1 MAETDLS
8 RDDEFGLTEEQ
19 ELLKESVLDWGERE
33 LPLNRVIEMNQEG
46 HPFPEDIVQGLADL
60 GVIMG
65 PVPPEHGGAGL
76 SWEDQAVISDQ
87 IGYIDPSIATAAG
100 FMAVETG
107 WGYTLNRYA
116 NEDIREE
123 FIKPAINGDR
133 FVGIA
138 TTEPGGGSDVAGF
151 ESTAERDG
159 DDWILNGEKTFI
171 SGTVEAQNMGG
182 AYWVNVRTGPAP
194 DDAPHKNM
202 TSFCVPVD
210 ADGVE
215 FQEPY
220 RDAGRMAI
228 STAGFIMEDVRI
240 PDKYRLG
247 EEGKGFYYTMEG
259 FDNARLLIGA
269 SSVGVTR
276 RILEEAADYIK
287 ERETFGNPLAKYEG
301 IQFEFSD
308 IYTRMKALR
317 LMYQKVAEMQET
329 RYQETGKGER
339 TGKPETFSST
349 DVARWIS
356 MIKWK
361 APHLAKE
368 AADKAMHWLGAAG
381 YSDEYIFETAWKGIM
396 SYCVGAEGG
405 ANIQKIVI
413 GRETLGSEYIPYD

>member
-1 MAETDLS
+1 MAKTDLA

-19 ELLKESVLDWGERE
+19 QLLKESLLEWGERE
-33 LPLNRVIEMNQEG
+33 LPLTRVIKINQEG
-46 HPFPEDIVQGLADL
+46 HPFPEDLVKGLAEL

-65 PVPPEHGGAGL
+65 PVPVEQGGAGL
-76 SWEDQAVISDQ
+76 NWKDQALISDQ
-87 IGYIDPSIATAAG
+87 IGYIDPSIAMAAG

-107 WGYTLNRYA
+107 WGFTLNRYCSD
-116 NEDIREE
+116 EIREKY
-123 FIKPAINGDR
+123 IKPAINGEK
-133 FVGIA
+133 FAGIA

-151 ESTAERDG
+151 TSTAERDG

-171 SGTVEAQNMGG
+171 SGTEEAKEMGG
-182 AYWVNVRTGPAP
+182 VYWVNVRTGPASEG
-194 DDAPHKNM
+194 APHKNM
-202 TSFCVPVD
+202 TAFCVPVD
-210 ADGVE
+210 AEGVHM
-215 FQEPY
+215 QEPY

-228 STAGFIMEDVRI
+228 STGGFIMEDVRI
-240 PDKYRLG
+240 PDRYRLG

-276 RILEEAADYIK
+276 RVLEEAADYIK

-301 IQFEFSD
+301 IQFEFVD
-308 IYTRMKALR
+308 LYTRMKALR
-317 LMYQKVAEMQET
+317 LMYQKVAEMQDQ
-329 RYQETGKGER
+329 RYDEEGWTEKKGKA
-339 TGKPETFSST
+339 TTYTPT

-368 AADKAMHWLGAAG
+368 ASDKAMHWLGAAG

-413 GRETLGSEYIPYD
+413 GRETLGPEYVPYR

>member
-1 MAETDLS
+1 MAETQLS

-19 ELLKESVLDWGERE
+19 QLLKESLLDWGERE
-33 LPLNRVIEMNQEG
+33 LPLTRVIKMNQEG
-46 HPFPEDIVQGLADL
+46 HPYPEDLVKSMADL
-60 GVIMG
+60 GIIMG
-65 PVPPEHGGAGL
+65 TVPTEQGGSGL
-76 SWEDQAVISDQ
+76 TWEDQMLIADL

-107 WGYTLNRYA
+107 WGFTLNRYG
-116 NEDIREE
+116 NETIQKE
-123 FIKPAINGDR
+123 FIKPAINGEK

-151 ESTAERDG
+151 ECTAERDG

-171 SGTVEAQNMGG
+171 SGTEEVQEMGG

-194 DDAPHKNM
+194 EDASHKNM

-210 ADGVE
+210 ADGMN

-228 STAGFIMEDVRI
+228 STGGFIMEDVRI
-240 PDKYRLG
+240 PDEYRLG

-259 FDNARLLIGA
+259 FDNARMLIGA

-276 RILEEAADYIK
+276 RVLEEAADYIK
-287 ERETFGNPLAKYEG
+287 QRETFGKPLAKYEG
-301 IQFEFSD
+301 IQFEFVD
-308 IYTRMKALR
+308 LYTRMKALR
-317 LMYQKVAEMQET
+317 LMYEQVAKMQDT
-329 RYQETGKGER
+329 RYEEAGYGDVE
-339 TGKPETFSST
+339 GKPKTFSPT
-349 DVARWIS
+349 DVVRWIS

-381 YSDEYIFETAWKGIM
+381 YSDEYVFETAWKGIM

-413 GRETLGSEYIPYD
+413 ARETLGPEFMPYK